1 MDRVIGLF
9 GGPERD
15 DYDGLWS
22 RCDGHE
28 LDDGGGIIYCGRPR
42 IKLIV
47 NKSLRNWLELVY
59 WSEQSECPGK
69 WTITMSSYSVE
80 LPPISR
86 RPPDN
91 TSHHFTTTNRRV
103 QLN

>member
-28 LDDGGGIIYCGRPR
+28 LDDGGGIILMW
-42 IKLIV
+42 KA
-47 NKSLRNWLELVY
+47 
-59 WSEQSECPGK
+59 
-69 WTITMSSYSVE
+69 
-80 LPPISR
+80 
-86 RPPDN
+86 
-91 TSHHFTTTNRRV
+91 TN
-103 QLN
+103 QIDCK